1 MKKLIV
7 PIIIGLVMFGAAFG
21 GAFYFFRSDKARQEA
36 AVKSVTETVLAAL
49 QKQGK
54 AVVYTGRVV
63 AVAAPAVAEA
73 SEPAAPKTEVAPHAP
88 DAAATHK
95 DTAHKDAAHK
105 EVAAPHAPATA
116 VAHADEEAEGTHSAP
131 AAGPGGKY
139 AIVPATVRYELDFKA
154 LRNKDVVWDEEAQ
167 ALKVTLPALTIA
179 EPEIDAANIRQIGGA
194 APEDAVRRGALGSL
208 LEQARE
214 DSALGQAR
222 ETARQMVER
231 AFAMPLLVEGVKKAK
246 VVVRFADEPADED
259 EEEGGGAP
267 GGH

>member
-21 GAFYFFRSDKARQEA
+21 GAFYFFRSDKAKQEA
-36 AVKSVTETVLAAL
+36 AIHSITGTVVAAL

-63 AVAAPAVAEA
+63 AVAAPEAAEA
-73 SEPAAPKTEVAPHAP
+73 PKPAAPQPAP
-88 DAAATHK
+88 K
-95 DTAHKDAAHK
+95 G
-105 EVAAPHAPATA
+105 EAAPHAPAAAAAHKEEA
-116 VAHADEEAEGTHSAP
+116 VPHAPATAHAEGEEAHDAAPSPAHAP
-131 AAGPGGKY
+131 APALGGSI

-154 LRNKDVVWDEEAQ
+154 LRTKDVVWDEEAK

-179 EPEIDAANIRQIGGA
+179 EPEIDGANIRQIGGA
-194 APEDAVRRGALGSL
+194 APEDAVRRGALGPL

-214 DSALGQAR
+214 DAALGQAR

-231 AFAMPLLVEGVKKAK
+231 AFSMPLLVEGVKNAK
-246 VVVRFADEPADED
+246 VIVRFADEPADED
-259 EEEGGGAP
+259 EEEEGGGS